1 MNETGFVPLV
11 DTSRDELR
19 ERIALAHQRFDVL
32 VRAADP
38 AARPPGHDWTV
49 QQILAHVVTV
59 GYRYRQLAR
68 GSDYHHA
75 ADPRDTVIVNQA
87 ELEAAMAPVPELA
100 DELQALSAEL
110 DGFFDANSDDRPR
123 FPFHAF
129 GVVSGITGQTNWLGE
144 LVLHGE
150 DIARAAKVPWPLAER
165 DMLLILRGARELAPL
180 YLRPDT
186 AAGTNICVA
195 VQIPEAR
202 PYVVHIHDG
211 VAEMRERRVTD
222 RPDAVLRAS
231 AATLTQLLYHRIGP
245 LTATRRGLRIVGGR
259 RPWMALTLMS
269 HFEQV

>member
-38 AARPPGHDWTV
+38 VARPPGHDWTV

-68 GSDYHHA
+68 GGDYHHA
-75 ADPRDTVIVNQA
+75 ADPRDTIRLNRA

-100 DELQALSAEL
+100 DELQALCAEL
-110 DGFFDANSDDRPR
+110 DGFFDAVSDDRPR

-150 DIARAAKVPWPLAER
+150 DVARAAKVPWPLAER

-180 YLRPDT
+180 YLRPDI
-186 AAGTNICVA
+186 AADTNICVA

-202 PYVVHIHDG
+202 PYVLHICDG
-211 VAEMRERRVTD
+211 VAEMRERRATD

-259 RPWMALTLMS
+259 RPWVALRLMS

>member
-1 MNETGFVPLV
+1 MLHVGVRGIMNDTGFVPLV

-19 ERIALAHQRFDVL
+19 GRIALAHQRFDAL

-38 AARPPGHDWTV
+38 VARPPGHDWTV
-49 QQILAHVVTV
+49 HQILAHVVTV
-59 GYRYRQLAR
+59 GDRYRQLAR
-68 GSDYHHA
+68 GGDYHHA
-75 ADPRDTVIVNQA
+75 ADPRDTAKVNQA
-87 ELEAAMAPVPELA
+87 ELEAAMAPVPALA

-110 DGFFDANSDDRPR
+110 DGFFDANTDDRPR

-195 VQIPEAR
+195 MQIPEAG
-202 PYVVHIHDG
+202 PMSSTSTTVS
-211 VAEMRERRVTD
+211 RRCV
-222 RPDAVLRAS
+222 S
-231 AATLTQLLYHRIGP
+231 AARPTAPTRCSAP
-245 LTATRRGLRIVGGR
+245 LPQR
-259 RPWMALTLMS
+259 
-269 HFEQV
+269 

>member
-11 DTSRDELR
+11 DTSRNELR
-19 ERIALAHQRFDVL
+19 ERIALAHRHFDVL

-38 AARPPGHDWTV
+38 AARPPGHNWTV

-68 GSDYHHA
+68 GSDYRHA
-75 ADPRDTVIVNQA
+75 ADPRDTAVLNQA
-87 ELEAAMAPVPELA
+87 ELEAVMAPVPELA
-100 DELQALSAEL
+100 DELQALAAEL
-110 DGFFDANSDDRPR
+110 HGFFDDTSDDRPR

-150 DIARAAKVPWPLAER
+150 DVARAAKVPWPLAER

-186 AAGTNICVA
+186 AAGTNISVA

>member
-19 ERIALAHQRFDVL
+19 ERIALAHKRFDAV
-32 VRAADP
+32 VRATDP

-59 GYRYRQLAR
+59 GCRYQQLAR
-68 GSDYHHA
+68 GGDYHHA
-75 ADPRDTVIVNQA
+75 SDPRDTVRLNQT

-100 DELQALSAEL
+100 DELQVLSAEL
-110 DGFFDANSDDRPR
+110 EGFFDAITDDRPR

-150 DIARAAKVPWPLAER
+150 DVARAAKVPWPLAER
-165 DMLLILRGARELAPL
+165 DMRLILRGARELAPL
-180 YLRPDT
+180 YLRSDI
-186 AAGTNICVA
+186 AEGTNTLVA
-195 VQIPEAR
+195 LQIPEAR

-259 RPWMALTLMS
+259 RPWVALRLVS